1 MLESLRVMGYFFMLM
16 SRLDGSALRELVH
29 DYMTIGKEERIPMT
43 EINKVGITGANG
55 TVGRVLMEGLADGY
69 ELTAFTRREVDFPSK
84 IVHFDKAG
92 EVAGAFAGLDAVI
105 HLAADPSPMAA
116 WEQVRDHNL
125 EAMYQVMEECRRSQV
140 RRMVFAST
148 NHTQHGNTIL
158 TTPETLDPAKKVRMK
173 LGDRPN
179 PDSLYAV
186 SKLFGENIGKLYS
199 ERFGIE
205 FVGLRIGW
213 IVPENTPLVMQGTP
227 AEDYLRAMFLSHR
240 DCVAAHRRALEVETK
255 YTLAYVVSS
264 NGRRV
269 FDLEET
275 QAELGWAPEDDAETF
290 FGG

>member
-1 MLESLRVMGYFFMLM
+1 
-16 SRLDGSALRELVH
+16 
-29 DYMTIGKEERIPMT
+29 
-43 EINKVGITGANG
+43 
-55 TVGRVLMEGLADGY
+55 
-69 ELTAFTRREVDFPSK
+69 
-84 IVHFDKAG
+84 
-92 EVAGAFAGLDAVI
+92 
-105 HLAADPSPMAA
+105 MAA

-125 EAMYQVMEECRRSQV
+125 EGMYQVMEECRRSQV
-140 RRMVFAST
+140 QRIVFAST

-173 LGDRPN
+173 LDDRPN

-213 IVPENTPLVMQGTP
+213 IVSENTPLVMQGTP

-255 YTLAYVVSS
+255 YMLAYVVSS

-275 QAELGWAPEDDAETF
+275 RVELGWVPEDDAEIF
-290 FGG
+290 YGG

>member
-1 MLESLRVMGYFFMLM
+1 M
-16 SRLDGSALRELVH
+16 
-29 DYMTIGKEERIPMT
+29 EER
-43 EINKVGITGANG
+43 
-55 TVGRVLMEGLADGY
+55 
-69 ELTAFTRREVDFPSK
+69 RR
-84 IVHFDKAG
+84 A
-92 EVAGAFAGLDAVI
+92 
-105 HLAADPSPMAA
+105 
-116 WEQVRDHNL
+116 
-125 EAMYQVMEECRRSQV
+125 QV
-140 RRMVFAST
+140 RRRVFAST

-227 AEDYLRAMFLSHR
+227 AEDYLRAMFLRHR

>member
-1 MLESLRVMGYFFMLM
+1 M
-16 SRLDGSALRELVH
+16 S
-29 DYMTIGKEERIPMT
+29 
-43 EINKVGITGANG
+43 EIKKVGITGANG
-55 TVGRVLMEGLADGY
+55 TVGKVLMEGLADSY
-69 ELTAFTRREVDFPSK
+69 ALTAFTQREVDFPSM
-84 IVHFDKAG
+84 IVNFDKAR
-92 EVAGAFAGLDAVI
+92 EVEGVFTGLDAVI

-125 EAMYQVMEECRRSQV
+125 EGMYQVMEECRRSQV
-140 RRMVFAST
+140 RRIVFAST

-173 LGDRPN
+173 LSDRPN

-213 IVPENTPLVMQGTP
+213 IVPEDTPLVVQGTP

-240 DCVAAHRRALEVETK
+240 DCVAAHRRALEVEAK

-275 QAELGWAPEDDAETF
+275 RVELGWVPEDDAETF
-290 FGG
+290 YGG

>member
-1 MLESLRVMGYFFMLM
+1 M
-16 SRLDGSALRELVH
+16 SD
-29 DYMTIGKEERIPMT
+29 IQ
-43 EINKVGITGANG
+43 KVGITGANG
-55 TVGRVLMEGLADGY
+55 TVGRVLMEGLADRY
-69 ELTAFTRREVDFPSK
+69 ELTAFTRREVDFPST
-84 IVHFDKAG
+84 IVNFDKAW
-92 EVAGAFAGLDAVI
+92 EVEGAFAGLDAVI
-105 HLAADPSPMAA
+105 HLAADPSPVAA
-116 WEQVRDHNL
+116 WDQVRDHNL
-125 EAMYQVMEECRRSQV
+125 EGMYQVMEECRRSQV

-173 LGDRPN
+173 LGDRSN

-255 YTLAYVVSS
+255 YTLAYVVSL

-269 FDLEET
+269 FDMEET
-275 QAELGWAPEDDAETF
+275 RAELGWEPEDDAESF
-290 FGG
+290 YGG

>member
-1 MLESLRVMGYFFMLM
+1 
-16 SRLDGSALRELVH
+16 
-29 DYMTIGKEERIPMT
+29 MT

-105 HLAADPSPMAA
+105 HLAADPSPMTA

>member
-1 MLESLRVMGYFFMLM
+1 M
-16 SRLDGSALRELVH
+16 S
-29 DYMTIGKEERIPMT
+29 
-43 EINKVGITGANG
+43 EIKKVGITGANG
-55 TVGRVLMEGLADGY
+55 TVGKVLMEGLADSY
-69 ELTAFTRREVDFPSK
+69 ALTAFTQREVDFPSM
-84 IVHFDKAG
+84 IVNFDKAR
-92 EVAGAFAGLDAVI
+92 EVEGAVTGLDAVI

-125 EAMYQVMEECRRSQV
+125 EGMYQVMEECRRSQV
-140 RRMVFAST
+140 RRIVFAST

-173 LGDRPN
+173 LDDRPN

-240 DCVAAHRRALEVETK
+240 DCVAAHRRALEVEAK

-275 QAELGWAPEDDAETF
+275 RVELGWVPEDDAETF
-290 FGG
+290 YGG

>member
-1 MLESLRVMGYFFMLM
+1 M
-16 SRLDGSALRELVH
+16 S
-29 DYMTIGKEERIPMT
+29 
-43 EINKVGITGANG
+43 EIKKVGITGANG
-55 TVGRVLMEGLADGY
+55 TVGKVLMEGLADSY
-69 ELTAFTRREVDFPSK
+69 ALTAFTQREVDFPSM
-84 IVHFDKAG
+84 IVNFDKAR
-92 EVAGAFAGLDAVI
+92 EVEGVFTGLDAVI

-125 EAMYQVMEECRRSQV
+125 EGMYQVMEECRRSQV
-140 RRMVFAST
+140 RRIVFAST

-173 LGDRPN
+173 LSDRPN

-240 DCVAAHRRALEVETK
+240 DCVAAHRRALEVEAK

-275 QAELGWAPEDDAETF
+275 RVELGWVPEDDAETF
-290 FGG
+290 YGG

>member
-1 MLESLRVMGYFFMLM
+1 M
-16 SRLDGSALRELVH
+16 S
-29 DYMTIGKEERIPMT
+29 
-43 EINKVGITGANG
+43 EIKKVGITGANG
-55 TVGRVLMEGLADGY
+55 TVGKVLMEGLADSY
-69 ELTAFTRREVDFPSK
+69 ALTAFTQREADSPSM
-84 IVHFDKAG
+84 IVNFDKAR
-92 EVAGAFAGLDAVI
+92 EVEGVFTGLDAVI

-125 EAMYQVMEECRRSQV
+125 EGMYQVMEECRRSQV
-140 RRMVFAST
+140 RRIVFAST

-173 LGDRPN
+173 LSDRPN

-240 DCVAAHRRALEVETK
+240 DCVAAHRRALEVEAK

-275 QAELGWAPEDDAETF
+275 RVELGWVPEDDAETF
-290 FGG
+290 YGG

>member
-1 MLESLRVMGYFFMLM
+1 M
-16 SRLDGSALRELVH
+16 SD
-29 DYMTIGKEERIPMT
+29 IQ
-43 EINKVGITGANG
+43 KVGITGANG
-55 TVGRVLMEGLADGY
+55 TVGRVLMEGLADRY
-69 ELTAFTRREVDFPSK
+69 ELTAFTRREVDFPST
-84 IVHFDKAG
+84 IVNFDKAG
-92 EVAGAFAGLDAVI
+92 EVEGAFAGLDAVI
-105 HLAADPSPMAA
+105 HLAADPSPVAA
-116 WEQVRDHNL
+116 WDQVRDHNL
-125 EAMYQVMEECRRSQV
+125 EGMYQVMEECRRSQV

-173 LGDRPN
+173 LGDRSN

-255 YTLAYVVSS
+255 YTLAYVVSL

-269 FDLEET
+269 FDMEET
-275 QAELGWAPEDDAETF
+275 RAELGWEPEDDAESF
-290 FGG
+290 YGG

>member
-1 MLESLRVMGYFFMLM
+1 
-16 SRLDGSALRELVH
+16 
-29 DYMTIGKEERIPMT
+29 MT
-43 EINKVGITGANG
+43 EIKKVGITGANG
-55 TVGRVLMEGLADGY
+55 TVGRVLMDGLADGY
-69 ELTAFTRREVDFPSK
+69 ELTAFTRREVNFPSK

>member
-1 MLESLRVMGYFFMLM
+1 
-16 SRLDGSALRELVH
+16 
-29 DYMTIGKEERIPMT
+29 
-43 EINKVGITGANG
+43 
-55 TVGRVLMEGLADGY
+55 
-69 ELTAFTRREVDFPSK
+69 
-84 IVHFDKAG
+84 
-92 EVAGAFAGLDAVI
+92 
-105 HLAADPSPMAA
+105 
-116 WEQVRDHNL
+116 
-125 EAMYQVMEECRRSQV
+125 
-140 RRMVFAST
+140 
-148 NHTQHGNTIL
+148 
-158 TTPETLDPAKKVRMK
+158 MK

>member
-1 MLESLRVMGYFFMLM
+1 M
-16 SRLDGSALRELVH
+16 H
-29 DYMTIGKEERIPMT
+29 DVSQNVSGDAA
-43 EINKVGITGANG
+43 GD
-55 TVGRVLMEGLADGY
+55 EG
-69 ELTAFTRREVDFPSK
+69 
-84 IVHFDKAG
+84 
-92 EVAGAFAGLDAVI
+92 
-105 HLAADPSPMAA
+105 
-116 WEQVRDHNL
+116 
-125 EAMYQVMEECRRSQV
+125 MYQVMEECRCSQV

-173 LGDRPN
+173 LGDRSH

-205 FVGLRIGW
+205 FVGVRIGW

-255 YTLAYVVSS
+255 YTLAYVVSL

-269 FDLEET
+269 FDMEET
-275 QAELGWAPEDDAETF
+275 RAELGWEPEDDAESF
-290 FGG
+290 YGG

>member
-1 MLESLRVMGYFFMLM
+1 
-16 SRLDGSALRELVH
+16 
-29 DYMTIGKEERIPMT
+29 
-43 EINKVGITGANG
+43 
-55 TVGRVLMEGLADGY
+55 
-69 ELTAFTRREVDFPSK
+69 
-84 IVHFDKAG
+84 
-92 EVAGAFAGLDAVI
+92 
-105 HLAADPSPMAA
+105 MAA

-240 DCVAAHRRALEVETK
+240 EKTPLRVGRFLMLLEVK
-255 YTLAYVVSS
+255 K
-264 NGRRV
+264 
-269 FDLEET
+269 
-275 QAELGWAPEDDAETF
+275 
-290 FGG
+290 